1 MNELNCLKRSVKE
14 LNEPLGNNQGMVI
27 LNCLNPRFTWDY

>member
-27 LNCLNPRFTWDY
+27 VTV